1 MTMLERLFVIAISI
15 VFGIPITLAALG
27 IPGDVWATVCC
38 TTVSSDGSTEKD
50 YNNQTT
56 DNKASPTVLN
66 QNVQRIIR
74 TFTLGTQAIVIG
86 RILTDELFVPPQS
99 GDQSDLEDEKAFAS
113 FAPSGP
119 GLSAA
124 AEAQGIGLWANV
136 AYSNYDDD
144 LPSTAFDGDTITGF
158 AGADYQVHDQLI
170 LGAGIGYE
178 NSDVDTAFNLGNSDT
193 DGITGMAYVVI
204 LTQLPWLSFDFN
216 AGYTG
221 TDTDSRRITPAG
233 ALVTS
238 SNDGHRVFGGGNA
251 NASFWFDNFNVG
263 GNFGYVFSRSTTD
276 RFIESNGTIVPTS
289 DVSLAQI
296 RVGARAS
303 YYWPLAQPYV
313 SVTYEHDTVRNQVDV
328 GAGQLVPSDDP
339 DDVVVGGGVNF
350 SITDQISGGIDG
362 SVVLGRDNFDSFTV
376 SGNIRYSF

>member
-1 MTMLERLFVIAISI
+1 MRERLFVIAVSI
-15 VFGIPITLAALG
+15 VFGIPIILAALG

-50 YNNQTT
+50 YNNRTT
-56 DNKASPTVLN
+56 DNKASPVVLN
-66 QNVQRIIR
+66 QRDQSAIR
-74 TFTLGTQAIVIG
+74 SSPFWNQAMTFAE
-86 RILTDELFVPPQS
+86 ILRGDVFLPPRD
-99 GDQSDLEDEKAFAS
+99 GDQSFLEDEKSFAS
-113 FAPSGP
+113 FAPQGP
-119 GLSAA
+119 GMSAQA
-124 AEAQGIGLWANV
+124 RARGIGLWANV
-136 AYSNYDDD
+136 SYSNYDDD

-158 AGADYQVHDQLI
+158 AGIDYQVHDQLI
-170 LGAGIGYE
+170 LGVGIGYE
-178 NSDVDTAFNLGNSDT
+178 NSDVDTAFNSGNSDT

-216 AGYTG
+216 AGYTD

-238 SNDGHRVFGGGNA
+238 SNDGQRVFGGGNT
-251 NASFWFDNFNVG
+251 NVSFWFDNFNVG

-313 SVTYEHDTVRNQVDV
+313 SVTYEHDTVHNQVDV
-328 GAGQLVPSDDP
+328 GPGQLVPSDDP

>member
-1 MTMLERLFVIAISI
+1 MRERLFVIAISI

-27 IPGDVWATVCC
+27 LPGDVWATVCC

-50 YNNQTT
+50 YNNRTT

-66 QNVQRIIR
+66 QDQRANIAR
-74 TFTLGTQAIVIG
+74 TL
-86 RILTDELFVPPQS
+86 LDFVLQPNLLVNLIAPGGAS
-99 GDQSDLEDEKAFAS
+99 LEDEKSFAS
-113 FAPSGP
+113 FSRQGP
-119 GLSAA
+119 GMSAQA
-124 AEAQGIGLWANV
+124 RAQGIGLWANV
-136 AYSNYDDD
+136 SYSNYDDD
-144 LPSTAFDGDTITGF
+144 LPSTAFDGDTVTGF
-158 AGADYQVHDQLI
+158 AGIDYQVHDQLI

-178 NSDVDTAFNLGNSDT
+178 NSDVDTAFNSGNSDT

-233 ALVTS
+233 ALVTG

-296 RVGARAS
+296 RAGARAS

-313 SVTYEHDTVRNQVDV
+313 SVTYEHDTVHNQVDV

-350 SITDQISGGIDG
+350 SITDQISAGVDG